1 MAVKVI
7 DASAAAALLFNEP
20 EAELVAQRINGHR
33 LMAPDI
39 ISYELTSV
47 CLKKLRSEPSQEP
60 WLRAAFQ
67 RRVDLEI
74 EQRPVDP
81 DGVLALAKL
90 TRLSA
95 YDASYLWLSR
105 VSGRE
110 LITLD
115 QKLERAAAAG

>member
-7 DASAAAALLFNEP
+7 DASAAAAFLFNEP
-20 EAELVAQRINGHR
+20 EAELVAKRIDGHR
-33 LMAPDI
+33 LIAPDI

-47 CLKKLRSEPSQEP
+47 CLKKLRAEPIQEP
-60 WLRAAFQ
+60 WLKAAFQ

-74 EQRPVDP
+74 DEKSIDP
-81 DGVLALAKL
+81 DGVLALAQL
-90 TRLSA
+90 ARLSVH
-95 YDASYLWLSR
+95 DASYLWLSR

-115 QKLERAAAAG
+115 QKLARASKE

>member
-7 DASAAAALLFNEP
+7 DASAAAAFLFNEP

-47 CLKKLRSEPSQEP
+47 CLKKICSEPAHEP
-60 WLRAAFQ
+60 WLMAAFQ
-67 RRVDLEI
+67 HRIDLQI
-74 EQRPVDP
+74 EQKSVDP
-81 DGVLALAKL
+81 NGVLALAKL
-90 TRLSA
+90 ARLSA

-105 VSGRE
+105 ISGRS
-110 LITLD
+110 
-115 QKLERAAAAG
+115 